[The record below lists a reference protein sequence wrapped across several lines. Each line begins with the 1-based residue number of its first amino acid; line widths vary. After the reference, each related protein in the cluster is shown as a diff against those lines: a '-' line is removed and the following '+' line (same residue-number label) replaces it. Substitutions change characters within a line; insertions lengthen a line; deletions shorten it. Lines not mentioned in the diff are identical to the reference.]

1 VFDAFI
7 GLYFCFLAIEFC
19 ELGTAVSDRFNGEL
33 ALGEVRLSFVSVCG
47 SKLFDFNH
55 TKR

>member
-1 VFDAFI
+1 VFDAFN

-19 ELGTAVSDRFNGEL
+19 ELGTAVSDRFKREL
-33 ALGEVRLSFVSVCG
+33 ALGEARLSFAPACG
-47 SKLFDFNH
+47 LKLFYFDH